1 MQESKYRGRI
11 GFQTKQFEVND
22 LNYNEDSRIIS
33 GYAAIFGNIDKAGDL
48 LVKGCFAKSIAE
60 RGPESQANDKII
72 FLWMHDMSE
81 PLGKIT
87 ALKEDD
93 RGLYFEASI
102 DEIELGDRAITQLKS
117 GTLNQFSIGYR
128 YVWDKCEWIKEEDKE
143 IFICKELIL
152 NEISV
157 VSIGCNG
164 ETEFLGFKSDIDPYE
179 EFQKEINSALK
190 GVENRTE
197 IEKLITKAISLGK
210 SEPRKSL
217 VKEEPKAGIFNNVK
231 FKTND

>member
-33 GYAAIFGNIDKAGDL
+33 GYAAIFGNVDKAGDL

-87 ALKEDD
+87 ELREDD
-93 RGLYFEASI
+93 HGLYFEASI
-102 DEIELGDRAITQLKS
+102 DEIELGDRAIAQFKS
-117 GTLNQFSIGYR
+117 GTLNQFSIGYK
-128 YVWDKCEWIKEEDKE
+128 YVWDKCEWIEENGRE

-152 NEISV
+152 HEISV

-164 ETEFLGFKSDIDPYE
+164 ETEFLGFKSDVDAYE

-217 VKEEPKAGIFNNVK
+217 VKEEPKAEGIFTNIK
-231 FKTND
+231 FK